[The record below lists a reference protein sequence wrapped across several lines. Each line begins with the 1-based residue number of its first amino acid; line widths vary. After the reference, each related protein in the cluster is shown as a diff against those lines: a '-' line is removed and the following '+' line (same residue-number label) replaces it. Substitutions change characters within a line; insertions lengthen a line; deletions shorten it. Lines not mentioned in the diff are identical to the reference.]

1 MLTVRVVIDVDGI
14 VDVEHAL
21 LTQYALVD
29 LQCEHGEHH
38 HTEQRQHDDFEQ
50 EAERLEQRRNDGLQ
64 TCSDRTDAVSPLNLH
79 AFIFWCE
86 EKSINS

>member
-1 MLTVRVVIDVDGI
+1 MLAVRVVIDVDGI
-14 VDVEHAL
+14 VDVEDAL

-50 EAERLEQRRNDGLQ
+50 EAERLEQRRDDGLQ
-64 TCSDRTDAVSPLNLH
+64 ACISETDVVSALNLH
-79 AFIFWCE
+79 AFILWCE